1 MTAIPKHEPT
11 KKTKGGKKTRLTQP
25 DMPESS
31 AAFVDVTR
39 VADAIDGLRSVISTW
54 VTQERNGD
62 NGSGLFSGIDTNPVR
77 VRLVSED
84 NCDVFDGIV
93 GALEDQ
99 HTALERMAKAFERIA
114 DAMTASKSEDVAEA
128 S

>member
-11 KKTKGGKKTRLTQP
+11 KKTKGGKKTLS
-25 DMPESS
+25 DMPDSS
-31 AAFVDVTR
+31 AAFVDVTS
-39 VADAIDGLRSVISTW
+39 VADALDGLRSVISTW

-62 NGSGLFSGIDTNPVR
+62 NGSGLFSGPDTYPVR
-77 VRLVSED
+77 VRLVSAD
-84 NCDVFDGIV
+84 DCDVFDGIV

-114 DAMTASKSEDVAEA
+114 DAMTAAKDGH
-128 S
+128 